1 MLEHSGPHFS
11 QLVRT
16 IYSIVPSYS
25 NPDTPSLKIA
35 NNSMKTIDI
44 DMNVRRLHTQSK
56 MRKTSNLVS
65 KHQHPHLAVLAS
77 TS

>member
-56 MRKTSNLVS
+56 IQNDLKSGLQTPTSAPRS
-65 KHQHPHLAVLAS
+65 PRFH
-77 TS
+77 